1 MGKNVELIKEKYDFK
16 DLQNIVTSLR
26 APDGCPWDRAL
37 TYESIEQNLL
47 EESGEVAQAVRQ
59 KDTANLCEELGDLLL
74 QILFYCEIAK
84 ENNDFTY
91 EDVIDGI
98 AHKLVR
104 RHPNVFYEQE
114 REQEKSDPIEGL
126 QKWQKIKEQER
137 EKMHLTAGDKLRRI
151 PETLPPV
158 MRTRKALMKAAELYG
173 AGNIKPED
181 VGELDVLM
189 KQCEDAENA
198 LTDRLRAFI
207 DDMAGKK

>member
-1 MGKNVELIKEKYDFK
+1 MGKNVELIKEKYDFE

-47 EESGEVAQAVRQ
+47 EESSEVAQAVRQ
-59 KDTANLCEELGDLLL
+59 KDIANLCEELGDLLL

-84 ENNDFTY
+84 ENKDFTY

-98 AHKLVR
+98 AHKIVR
-104 RHPNVFYEQE
+104 RHPNVFYTEE

-126 QKWQKIKEQER
+126 QKWQEIKEQER
-137 EKMHLTAGDKLRRI
+137 EKLHLTAGDKLRRI
-151 PETLPPV
+151 PETIPPV
-158 MRTRKALMKAAELYG
+158 MRTRKVLMKAAELYG

-189 KQCEDAENA
+189 KQCENAENA

-207 DDMAGKK
+207 EDMAGKK